1 MTWAETA
8 YMNAPSLHIALI
20 SETFPPEING
30 VANTLGRL
38 VDGLRGR
45 GHRVQL
51 IRPRQEVDQEQD
63 AGNDLL
69 LTRGWPLPGYP
80 GLQWGQSSLHKLL
93 RRWQR
98 QRPDVL
104 YIATEGPLG
113 LSALRAARR
122 LAIPVVSGFH
132 IAELGFGT
140 GLNLLT
146 LALAWERVRTG
157 DDHLHYTTF
166 EAFPMRPDDMERALA
181 HFPEV
186 AALSGPL
193 MAAMRA
199 GEARF
204 TLAGIAVEII
214 TGDVR
219 DTLPAWAGRADA
231 WFLDG
236 FSPAKN
242 PEMWGEALM
251 GEVGHH
257 TARGG
262 SFATYTAAGHV
273 RRALAGAG
281 FEVRRLPGFAGKRHM
296 SAGVLS

>member
-1 MTWAETA
+1 MPDLPEAA
-8 YMNAPSLHIALI
+8 SLSWL
-20 SETFPPEING
+20 
-30 VANTLGRL
+30 
-38 VDGLRGR
+38 D
-45 GHRVQL
+45 
-51 IRPRQEVDQEQD
+51 D
-63 AGNDLL
+63 
-69 LTRGWPLPGYP
+69 
-80 GLQWGQSSLHKLL
+80 
-93 RRWQR
+93 
-98 QRPDVL
+98 
-104 YIATEGPLG
+104 
-113 LSALRAARR
+113 
-122 LAIPVVSGFH
+122 AIPVATRFDDPYFSLKGGLEETRHVFLAGNGLPDRLRDGFH

-146 LALAWERVRTG
+146 LALAWQRVRTG
-157 DDHLHYTTF
+157 NDHLHYTTF